1 MSDTVAGEDG
11 FARCS
16 WAVSSPEERSYHD
29 TEWGHPVADER
40 RIYENLCLEGFQ
52 AGLSWLTVLRKR
64 DAFREAFANFDPKAV
79 ARFTDA
85 HIERLLG
92 DTRIIRNRAKINATI
107 TNARATLALREQ
119 GTSLAAV
126 VWQHRP
132 SRERAPAALADLPAT
147 TPESDALSKELRR
160 RGFAFL
166 GPTTVYSSMQSL
178 GVVNDH
184 VRHCHWRS
192 IVEAERARFVAPA

>member
-1 MSDTVAGEDG
+1 MAETVAGDDG
-11 FARCS
+11 LARCA
-16 WAVSSPEERSYHD
+16 WAASPPELQAYHD
-29 TEWGHPVADER
+29 DEWGRPVADEA

-64 DAFREAFANFDPKAV
+64 DGFRAAFADFDPEKV
-79 ARFTDA
+79 ARYTAA
-85 HIERLLG
+85 HVERLLS

-107 TNARATLALREQ
+107 TNARATLALRDE

-132 SRERAPAALADLPAT
+132 SREPSPAALSDLPAT

-166 GPTTVYSSMQSL
+166 GPTTVYASMQSL

-184 VRHCHWRS
+184 LRHCHWR
-192 IVEAERARFVAPA
+192 ALAAADLARFVAPS

>member
-1 MSDTVAGEDG
+1 MAETVAGDEG
-11 FARCS
+11 LARCA
-16 WAVSSPEERSYHD
+16 WAASPPELQAYHD
-29 TEWGHPVADER
+29 DEWGRPVADEA

-64 DAFREAFANFDPKAV
+64 DGFRAAFANFDPEKV
-79 ARFTDA
+79 ARYTA
-85 HIERLLG
+85 GHVERLLA
-92 DTRIIRNRAKINATI
+92 DARIIRNRAKINATI

-126 VWQHRP
+126 VWQYRP
-132 SRERAPAALADLPAT
+132 SRERSPAALSDLPAT
-147 TPESDALSKELRR
+147 TAESDALSKELRR

-166 GPTTVYSSMQSL
+166 GPTTVYASMQSL

-184 VRHCHWRS
+184 LRHCHWRALAA
-192 IVEAERARFVAPA
+192 AELASFVAPA